1 MRLRGIRA
9 AYAGEGRGLGPSGN
23 VHGCVRRGNLGVGFT
38 NNTVAAVPFCCI
50 EAAVRAFAWPA
61 EDGTHGVSLVRT
73 VCDGNERPVNLE
85 PAPCRAVS
93 FSVRL
98 KRLL

>member
-23 VHGCVRRGNLGVGFT
+23 VHSCVRRGNLGVGFT
-38 NNTVAAVPFCCI
+38 NNTVAAVPFCRI
-50 EAAVRAFAWPA
+50 EAPVRAFAWPA

-73 VCDGNERPVNLE
+73 VWEMNDR
-85 PAPCRAVS
+85 
-93 FSVRL
+93 
-98 KRLL
+98 